1 MTDFIGKDIIKI
13 GSIFSNLVVVKILDN
28 GMYECKCLCNNL
40 EVISGEALLKREFE
54 MCSKCNKE
62 IKMKLDNRNRKELY
76 FIWNNFKQLYNKPT
90 KRFREEIIDKSIKFF
105 PTIFD
110 EEDGFERFYNWA
122 IIDGKTK
129 NGASTGIYGDLG
141 KIYLDRENR
150 LLDFDWDNCYWTS
163 SKSDSYYTFPQ
174 LNEKRERQNLKTTN
188 SYYDNEDD
196 EKELEDSEIYYGDDS
211 EDIDINS
218 EEFKR
223 DLEEFSKL
231 IANKH

>member
-1 MTDFIGKDIIKI
+1 MTDFVGKDIIKI

-76 FIWNNFKQLYNKPT
+76 YIWYNFKQLYIKPT
-90 KRFREEIIDKSIKFF
+90 KRFREEIIDKGIKFF
-105 PTIFD
+105 PTIFY

-122 IIDGKTK
+122 NMKG
-129 NGASTGIYGDLG
+129 YGNMG
-141 KIYLDRENR
+141 NCYLDRKNR
-150 LLDFDWDNCYWTS
+150 LLDFNSDNCYWTS
-163 SKSDSYYTFPQ
+163 NKSDSYYTFPQ
-174 LNEKRERQNLKTTN
+174 LNEKRERQDLKATN
-188 SYYDNEDD
+188 SYYNDEDD
-196 EKELEDSEIYYGDDS
+196 EKELEDSGIYYGDDEEDL
-211 EDIDINS
+211 EDIDINN
-218 EEFKR
+218 
-223 DLEEFSKL
+223 EEFSKL

>member
-1 MTDFIGKDIIKI
+1 MTEFVGKDSIKI

-40 EVISGEALLKREFE
+40 EVISGENLLKREFE

-76 FIWNNFKQLYNKPT
+76 YIWYNFKQLYIKPT
-90 KRFREEIIDKSIKFF
+90 KRFREEIIDNGIKFF

-122 IIDGKTK
+122 NMKD
-129 NGASTGIYGDLG
+129 YGNMG
-141 KIYLDRENR
+141 NCYLDRKNR
-150 LLDFDWDNCYWTS
+150 LLDFNSDNCYWTS
-163 SKSDSYYTFPQ
+163 DKSDSYYTFPQ
-174 LNEKRERQNLKTTN
+174 LNEKRERQDLKTTN
-188 SYYDNEDD
+188 NYYDNEDD
-196 EKELEDSEIYYGDDS
+196 EKELEDSGIYYGDDEDDS

>member
-1 MTDFIGKDIIKI
+1 MTDFAGKDSIKI
-13 GSIFSNLVVVKILDN
+13 GSIFDRLVVVKILDN
-28 GMYECKCLCNNL
+28 RMYECKCLCNNL

-76 FIWNNFKQLYNKPT
+76 YIWYNFKQLYTKPT
-90 KRFREEIIDKSIKFF
+90 KKFKREIIDNGIKFF

-110 EEDGFERFYNWA
+110 KEDGFERFYNWA
-122 IIDGKTK
+122 IIDG
-129 NGASTGIYGDLG
+129 YGNMG
-141 KIYLDRENR
+141 NCYLDRKNR
-150 LLDFDWDNCYWTS
+150 LLDFNSDNCYWTS
-163 SKSDSYYTFPQ
+163 DKSDSYYTFPQ
-174 LNEKRERQNLKTTN
+174 LNEKRERQDLKATN
-188 SYYDNEDD
+188 NYYDNEDD
-196 EKELEDSEIYYGDDS
+196 EKELEDSEIYYGDDEDDS

>member
-1 MTDFIGKDIIKI
+1 MTDFVGKDIIKI

-40 EVISGEALLKREFE
+40 EVISGENLLKREFE

-76 FIWNNFKQLYNKPT
+76 YIWYEFKNLYNKPD
-90 KRFREEIIDKSIKFF
+90 KRFREEIINKGIKFF

-110 EEDGFERFYNWA
+110 KEDGFELFYQWA
-122 IIDGKTK
+122 ILCKKGKYRESERQCYLTRIDYSK
-129 NGASTGIYGDLG
+129 
-141 KIYLDRENR
+141 
-150 LLDFDWDNCYWTS
+150 DFDWDNCYWTS
-163 SKSDSYYTFPQ
+163 DKSDSYYTFPQ
-174 LNEKRERQNLKTTN
+174 LNEKRERQDLKATN
-188 SYYDNEDD
+188 NYYDNEDD
-196 EKELEDSEIYYGDDS
+196 EKELENSEIYYGDDEDDS

>member
-1 MTDFIGKDIIKI
+1 MTEFVRKDSIKI

-28 GMYECKCLCNNL
+28 EMYECKCLCNNL
-40 EVISGEALLKREFE
+40 EVISGENLLKRKFE

-76 FIWNNFKQLYNKPT
+76 YIWYTFKQLYNKPT
-90 KRFREEIIDKSIKFF
+90 KRFKEEIINKGIKFF
-105 PTIFD
+105 PTIFYK
-110 EEDGFERFYNWA
+110 ENGFELFYQWA
-122 IIDGKTK
+122 NMKG
-129 NGASTGIYGDLG
+129 YGNSG
-141 KIYLDRENR
+141 NCYLERKYYSE
-150 LLDFDWDNCYWTS
+150 DFNSDNCYWTS
-163 SKSDSYYTFPQ
+163 NKSDSYYTFPQ
-174 LNEKRERQNLKTTN
+174 LNEKREHKDLKATN
-188 SYYDNEDD
+188 NYYDNEDD
-196 EKELEDSEIYYGDDS
+196 EKELENSEVYYGDDEDDS